1 MVNTKKGGLW
11 KTLGFIAGYITL
23 MMYLTSIGMEWWLI
37 LVTYCISIGMFIYYH
52 HKKGVDF
59 YKTALR
65 FVAFYGLF
73 VIIKL
78 FYLPFWLY
86 FVGMFILILAFMG
99 LINKHTITNP
109 IKTYKY
115 LKTKLDLFL
124 VMNQKVCARRILK
137 NEAQYNS
144 YLEYNRLNHWEEIYN
159 AMIKKYEL
167 EGFRYDVNKR
177 KV

>member
-1 MVNTKKGGLW
+1 MVNTKKGGIW

-37 LVTYCISIGMFIYYH
+37 LVTYCLIIGSFIYYH

-59 YKTALR
+59 YKVSIR

-86 FVGMFILILAFMG
+86 FVGMFILILTFMG

-124 VMNQKVCARRILK
+124 VENQISTARKIIK
-137 NEAQYNS
+137 DDEQYNN
-144 YLEYNRLNHWEEIYN
+144 YLSYNRLLHWQKIYN
-159 AMIKKYEL
+159 AMIKKYEI
-167 EGFRYDVNKR
+167 EGFKYDINKR